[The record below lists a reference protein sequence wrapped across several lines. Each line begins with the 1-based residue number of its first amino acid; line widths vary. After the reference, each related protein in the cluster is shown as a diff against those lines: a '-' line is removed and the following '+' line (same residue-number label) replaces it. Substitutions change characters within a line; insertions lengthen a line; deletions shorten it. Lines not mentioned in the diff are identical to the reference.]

1 MQQPSKV
8 IGLRSLP
15 RKQVVLTMAGVLLAM
30 FLGSLDQT
38 IVSAAMPRIVAD
50 LSGFSQYAWVTTA
63 YIIASAVVIPITGK
77 LTDMY
82 GRKPF
87 YIAGLV
93 IFTLASVLS
102 GFSQN
107 MLQLILFRGLQGIG
121 AGIMMSNA
129 FTVIGDLFPPAQRG
143 KYQGIV
149 SSVFGLSAVIGPVL
163 GGFLTDHYSWN
174 WIFFINVPL
183 GLAVIVLFAFFFPDF
198 RPERTP
204 HRVDYAGM
212 ATLAL
217 GVVSLLV
224 ALSWGGTEYA
234 WLSWQVAGLLAVAM
248 VLLLL
253 FLRIE
258 NRSPEPVIPPSLMK
272 NRIVAVS
279 EAAVFL
285 TAFGLFGTIMFV
297 PLFFQG
303 VLGATATASGSYF
316 IAMTLGQVSGAFISG
331 QLLSRAGGHYRVLGA
346 VGIAMSGSGM
356 LLMSLMSPAT
366 SFGVATF
373 NIVLTG
379 VGIGITMPLY
389 TIAVQNAV
397 PYSVL
402 GVATSSVPFTRSV
415 GGSIGLAVLGATL
428 TGRFAA
434 EFGARVSVEV
444 RGILSPAQLAGLAQN
459 PQALVS
465 PEARAELMR
474 LLVEASPAQA
484 QGYFDELSAVLS
496 NSLSAALVWVFLIG
510 AGAMVL
516 ALVVHLFIR
525 EIPLRREHAVEY
537 CQED

>member
-1 MQQPSKV
+1 
-8 IGLRSLP
+8 
-15 RKQVVLTMAGVLLAM
+15 
-30 FLGSLDQT
+30 
-38 IVSAAMPRIVAD
+38 
-50 LSGFSQYAWVTTA
+50 
-63 YIIASAVVIPITGK
+63 
-77 LTDMY
+77 
-82 GRKPF
+82 
-87 YIAGLV
+87 
-93 IFTLASVLS
+93 
-102 GFSQN
+102 
-107 MLQLILFRGLQGIG
+107 
-121 AGIMMSNA
+121 
-129 FTVIGDLFPPAQRG
+129 
-143 KYQGIV
+143 
-149 SSVFGLSAVIGPVL
+149 
-163 GGFLTDHYSWN
+163 
-174 WIFFINVPL
+174 
-183 GLAVIVLFAFFFPDF
+183 
-198 RPERTP
+198 
-204 HRVDYAGM
+204 
-212 ATLAL
+212 
-217 GVVSLLV
+217 
-224 ALSWGGTEYA
+224 
-234 WLSWQVAGLLAVAM
+234 VAGLLTVALAM
-248 VLLLL
+248 LLL
-253 FLRIE
+253 FLRVE
-258 NRSPEPVIPPSLMK
+258 SRAPEPVIPPSLMK

-346 VGIAMSGSGM
+346 AGIAMSGTGM
-356 LLMSLMSPAT
+356 LLLALMTPET

-397 PYSVL
+397 SYNVL

-434 EFGARVSVEV
+434 EFSARVSAEV
-444 RGILSPAQLAGLAQN
+444 RDILSPEQLAGLAQN

-465 PEARAELMR
+465 PEARQELMN
-474 LLVEASPAQA
+474 LLVEANPSQA
-484 QGYFDELSAVLS
+484 QLYFDELSGVLS
-496 NSLSAALVWVFLIG
+496 NSLSAALVWVFLIA